1 MRISD
6 WSSDVCSSDLP
17 AFVAAAEE
25 RAEHQTAL
33 ERPVILRGVD
43 DVVLLDDR
51 AAVDPEQRA
60 PVALSRIVERHLQV
74 NVDPAA
80 AREGEGPAPGAE
92 AELAF
97 LVVDVFVELAFAVL
111 APHETNAPAVLAGNL
126 LAPRGRLAGV
136 EDRKST
142 RLNSSH

>member
-1 MRISD
+1 MIRRPPVSKRTD
-6 WSSDVCSSDLP
+6 TLFPYTTLFRSVGEVDMLVFRRGP

-74 NVDPAA
+74 NVDPA
-80 AREGEGPAPGAE
+80 RSEEHTS
-92 AELAF
+92 ELQSLMSISYA
-97 LVVDVFVELAFAVL
+97 VFCL
-111 APHETNAPAVLAGNL
+111 
-126 LAPRGRLAGV
+126 
-136 EDRKST
+136 KKK
-142 RLNSSH
+142 

>member
-1 MRISD
+1 MLVFRRG
-6 WSSDVCSSDLP
+6 P

-60 PVALSRIVERHLQV
+60 PVALSRSVARHLQV

-80 AREGEGPAPGAE
+80 ARAGEGPAPGPE
-92 AELAF
+92 ADLAF
-97 LVVDVFVELAFAVL
+97 LVVAVSVALAFDVR
-111 APHETNAPAVLAGNL
+111 APHKTHPHNVHPRNL
-126 LAPRGRLAGV
+126 
-136 EDRKST
+136 T
-142 RLNSSH
+142 